1 MYFTIILTISAV
13 YLLFMGLATVPGDMI
28 SSVIFKV
35 IPTIL
40 GISLFIEAL
49 NRFGVL

>member
-1 MYFTIILTISAV
+1 MNYFITMSAV
-13 YLLFMGLATVPGDMI
+13 YLLFLGLAAVTGDMI

>member
-1 MYFTIILTISAV
+1 MYFTIIITISAV
-13 YLLFMGLATVPGDMI
+13 YFLFIGLATVTGKMI

-40 GISLFIEAL
+40 GISLLIEAL